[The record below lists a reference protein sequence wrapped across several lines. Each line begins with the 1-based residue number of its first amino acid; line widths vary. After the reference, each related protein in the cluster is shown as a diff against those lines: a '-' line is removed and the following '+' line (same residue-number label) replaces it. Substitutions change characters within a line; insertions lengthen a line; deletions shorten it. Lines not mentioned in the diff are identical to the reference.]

1 MLLPLACLAFISD
14 SNVPEQWLR
23 LPSGAGAIPLDLIL
37 EEEVQRVRMIGQGL
51 AQDVAGYQRDPQ
63 RLFDDML
70 NICTRHLASSSVPEG
85 TNVVV
90 TLMDKEVQFGLSDP
104 TVIQYFESFVIRDGV
119 CALDD
124 AEFLH

>member
-14 SNVPEQWLR
+14 SGAPEQWLR
-23 LPSGAGAIPLDLIL
+23 LPSGASAIPLDLIV
-37 EEEVQRVRMIGQGL
+37 EEGVQRVRMIGQGL

-63 RLFDDML
+63 RLFTDMQD
-70 NICTRHLASSSVPEG
+70 ICTRHLASGSVPEG

-104 TVIQYFESFVIRDGV
+104 SVIQYFESFTIRDGLCV
-119 CALDD
+119 LDE